1 MLVRKLVALVLLAVL
16 ASVRTVAFAQ
26 DNPPTGS
33 LRVNDQPAV
42 NGMIT
47 VAEVVASQDGWVAL
61 HEFGPNGQLV
71 LAPVAGLT
79 AVKAGT
85 NSNVQIRLD
94 KVYEPGTKLAAMLHI
109 DAGAIGTY
117 EFPNGPDVPV
127 AAGGNPVMM
136 EFTIQAEAPAPA
148 PASTP
153 APASAAAPAPA
164 SVPAALPDTGMSSG
178 TVTLLVG
185 LALLAMLAGL
195 GLNRRVRRHTG
206 ER

>member
-1 MLVRKLVALVLLAVL
+1 
-16 ASVRTVAFAQ
+16 
-26 DNPPTGS
+26 
-33 LRVNDQPAV
+33 
-42 NGMIT
+42 MIT

-71 LAPVAGLT
+71 IAPVAGLT

-94 KVYEPGTKLAAMLHI
+94 KVYQPGTKLAAMLHI

-127 AAGGNPVMM
+127 SVDGNVVMQ
-136 EFTIQAEAPAPA
+136 EFTVQADASAPAPAATSAPGPNTGEAPAPG
-148 PASTP
+148 
-153 APASAAAPAPA
+153 
-164 SVPAALPDTGMSSG
+164 ALPDTGMNSG
-178 TVTLLVG
+178 TYTVLVS

-195 GLNRRVRRHTG
+195 GLNWRLRRHTG

>member
-16 ASVRTVAFAQ
+16 ASIRTVAFAQ

-71 LAPVAGLT
+71 IAPVAGLM

-127 AAGGNPVMM
+127 SVDGNVVMQ
-136 EFTIQAEAPAPA
+136 EFTVQADAPAARPAPGPNTGGAPAPE
-148 PASTP
+148 
-153 APASAAAPAPA
+153 
-164 SVPAALPDTGMSSG
+164 ALPDTGMNRG
-178 TVTLLVG
+178 IYTALVS
-185 LALLAMLAGL
+185 LALLAMVAGL
-195 GLNRRVRRHTG
+195 GLN
-206 ER
+206 

>member
-1 MLVRKLVALVLLAVL
+1 MLVKKLVALVLLAVL
-16 ASVRTVAFAQ
+16 ASIRTVAFAQ

-33 LRVNDQPAV
+33 LRVNDQPTV

-71 LAPVAGLT
+71 IAPVAGLT

-94 KVYEPGTKLAAMLHI
+94 KVYKPGTKLASMLHI
-109 DAGAIGTY
+109 DAGVIGTY

-127 AAGGNPVMM
+127 SVDGNVVMQ
-136 EFTIQAEAPAPA
+136 EFTVQADAPAPVPTA
-148 PASTP
+148 TP
-153 APASAAAPAPA
+153 APG
-164 SVPAALPDTGMSSG
+164 ALPDTGMNSG
-178 TVTLLVG
+178 TYTALVS

-195 GLNRRVRRHTG
+195 GLNWRVRRHTG